1 MGLVNSA
8 WDPLNGAYCLL
19 KAETCA
25 SKKRKKEEEENTN
38 AAGETPI
45 QTHTKFIIKEEEKI
59 IIIHTITKPLNH

>member
-1 MGLVNSA
+1 M
-8 WDPLNGAYCLL
+8 CI
-19 KAETCA
+19 
-25 SKKRKKEEEENTN
+25 KKKKKEEEENTN